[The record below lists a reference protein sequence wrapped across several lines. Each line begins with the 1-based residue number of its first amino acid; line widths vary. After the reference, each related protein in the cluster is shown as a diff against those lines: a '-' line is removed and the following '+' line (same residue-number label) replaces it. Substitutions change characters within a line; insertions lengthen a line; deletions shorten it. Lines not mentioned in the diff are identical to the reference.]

1 VLTLSTREQHIRREK
16 ATSNICTNSGLC
28 ALAFTVHLS
37 LLGETGLK
45 RLAALNH
52 AMATTLEAKLAK
64 VKGVKLLTDAYFN
77 EFAIELPRD
86 AGDVVDALADK
97 GVLGGVPG
105 SRLWPGDASM
115 AKTLIV
121 AATETNTL
129 EDIDLFATKL
139 AEVL

>member
-1 VLTLSTREQHIRREK
+1 MGVTIRFQQGRQ
-16 ATSNICTNSGLC
+16 
-28 ALAFTVHLS
+28 
-37 LLGETGLK
+37 
-45 RLAALNH
+45 
-52 AMATTLEAKLAK
+52 
-64 VKGVKLLTDAYFN
+64 
-77 EFAIELPRD
+77 LPRD

-121 AATETNTL
+121 AVTETNTV
-129 EDIDLFATKL
+129 EDMDLFATKL